1 VARAF
6 RRKGDRF
13 VAKFDEMERGVV
25 AGLMEQTR
33 EIVAPVDAGE
43 PRVDSGD
50 AFDDLVAGLGV
61 SVAADDQVGEL
72 PSDLDDRDPA
82 LDRLLPTA
90 HRGDPQVASEFRRLT
105 EHTLRDRKAT
115 NLAVAIAA
123 LRDASGD
130 RLELTREQAQAV
142 IVALTDTRLVLGD
155 RLGLKTDEDALVL
168 DERIAALDPDDP
180 AVYAASFYDF
190 LTWMQESLTTAMLG
204 RGLFS

>member
-13 VAKFDEMERGVV
+13 VAKFDELERGVV

-33 EIVAPVDAGE
+33 EIVAPEETSE
-43 PRVDSGD
+43 PESTGD
-50 AFDDLVAGLGV
+50 AFDDIVAGLGV
-61 SVAADDQVGEL
+61 SMAAADQE
-72 PSDLDDRDPA
+72 PLDPPADRDPA
-82 LDRLLPTA
+82 LDRLLPTG
-90 HRGDPQVASEFRRLT
+90 HRGDQEVAAEFRRLT
-105 EHTLRDRKAT
+105 EHELRDRKAT
-115 NLAVAIAA
+115 NLATAIDA
-123 LRDASGD
+123 LRGASGD

-142 IVALTDTRLVLGD
+142 LVALTDTRLVLGE
-155 RLGLKTDEDALVL
+155 RLGLRTDEDALVL
-168 DERIAALDPDDP
+168 DERIATLDPDDP

>member
-6 RRKGDRF
+6 RRKGDRY

-43 PRVDSGD
+43 PRVDTGD

-72 PSDLDDRDPA
+72 PSDLDNRDPA
-82 LDRLLPTA
+82 LERLLPTA
-90 HRGDPQVASEFRRLT
+90 HRGDEQVASEFRRLT
-105 EHTLRDRKAT
+105 EHALRDRKAA
-115 NLAVAIAA
+115 NLAVAIGA
-123 LRDASGD
+123 LRGASGD

-142 IVALTDTRLVLGD
+142 IVALTDTRLVLGE
-155 RLGLKTDEDALVL
+155 RLGLRTDEDALAL
-168 DERIAALDPDDP
+168 DDRVAALDPDDP
-180 AVYAASFYDF
+180 TVYAASFYDF

-204 RGLFS
+204 RGLFA

>member
-1 VARAF
+1 MARAF

-33 EIVAPVDAGE
+33 EIVAPVETSEAA
-43 PRVDSGD
+43 PTGD
-50 AFDDLVAGLGV
+50 AFDDIVAGLGV
-61 SVAADDQVGEL
+61 SVAAGDQEPVED
-72 PSDLDDRDPA
+72 PADRDPA
-82 LDRLLPTA
+82 LERLLPTA
-90 HRGDPQVASEFRRLT
+90 HRGDEEVAAEFRRLT
-105 EHTLRDRKAT
+105 EHDLRDRKAT
-115 NLAVAIAA
+115 NLATAIEA
-123 LRDASGD
+123 LRGASGD

-142 IVALTDTRLVLGD
+142 LVALTDTRLVLGE
-155 RLGLKTDEDALVL
+155 RLGLRTDEDALVL
-168 DERIAALDPDDP
+168 DERIATLDPDDP

>member
-1 VARAF
+1 MARAF

-33 EIVAPVDAGE
+33 EIVAPLETSESARTGE
-43 PRVDSGD
+43 
-50 AFDDLVAGLGV
+50 AFDDIVAGLGV
-61 SVAADDQVGEL
+61 SVAAGDQDPDEN
-72 PSDLDDRDPA
+72 PADRDPA

-90 HRGDPQVASEFRRLT
+90 HRGDKEVAAEFRRLT
-105 EHTLRDRKAT
+105 EHDLRDRKAT
-115 NLAVAIAA
+115 NLTTAIEA
-123 LRDASGD
+123 LRGARGD
-130 RLELTREQAQAV
+130 RLELTRVQAEAV
-142 IVALTDTRLVLGD
+142 IVALTDTRLVLGE

-168 DERIAALDPDDP
+168 DERIATLDPDDP

-190 LTWMQESLTTAMLG
+190 LTWMQESLTTALLG